1 MLVSTS
7 VPPTSK
13 LKKFGAVAWGIGVL
27 LFAMIFV
34 GAIAGPKFIRFQTR
48 SMQSE
53 AKANLRE
60 LFVAERAFR
69 DQHGAYAASAAAMGW
84 VLDPKNRYTYF
95 FGDSPRAAFA
105 QTHCPVTP
113 GRDASGREVGLGV
126 TAEGFLLAAAR
137 TDESG
142 EVDCWSIASM
152 DRTGPDGAPIPLGVP
167 FHETGP

>member
-1 MLVSTS
+1 VFHRHALLVSTS

-27 LFAMIFV
+27 VFAMIFV

-69 DQHGAYAASAAAMGW
+69 DQHGTYTASAAANTNPSAAEPNPSARPEASLPEVTGQW
-84 VLDPKNRYTYF
+84 VWAKR
-95 FGDSPRAAFA
+95 
-105 QTHCPVTP
+105 V
-113 GRDASGREVGLGV
+113 RDAS
-126 TAEGFLLAAAR
+126 
-137 TDESG
+137 SKK
-142 EVDCWSIASM
+142 
-152 DRTGPDGAPIPLGVP
+152 
-167 FHETGP
+167 